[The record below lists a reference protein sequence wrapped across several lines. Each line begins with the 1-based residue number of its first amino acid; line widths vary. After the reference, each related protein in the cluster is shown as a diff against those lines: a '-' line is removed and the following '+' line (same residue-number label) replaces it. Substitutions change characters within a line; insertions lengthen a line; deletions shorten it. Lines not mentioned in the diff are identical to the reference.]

1 MLQDKSSTWKA
12 WKDECVCICLRF
24 LEHCWANVCP
34 RFTYWD
40 GTTEDAKKEAAKYI
54 LYVKYWINSLLKE
67 SLAAEHYV
75 PYHPSLP
82 SFFFFF
88 ENFCDHRSF
97 CFISK
102 WVIVCLRSW
111 AAGLISCEAAT
122 SSLGACPCDQA
133 ALCIL
138 MHPYNQYSRFYTGES
153 KAGL

>member
-75 PYHPSLP
+75 PYHPSWP
-82 SFFFFF
+82 SFFFF
-88 ENFCDHRSF
+88 
-97 CFISK
+97 
-102 WVIVCLRSW
+102 
-111 AAGLISCEAAT
+111 
-122 SSLGACPCDQA
+122 
-133 ALCIL
+133 
-138 MHPYNQYSRFYTGES
+138 SRFFVTIGAFVSYLNGSLCVSGHEQPASFPVRQPFPLLEHVHVTRLPCAYWCTRTTSIADTGES